1 MDRYS
6 YNVFWSDD
14 DGGYIA
20 VSPEF
25 SRLSAFGGTAEAA
38 LAELRGVLEE
48 AIEQY
53 REEGW
58 TLPVPQTH
66 GAYSGQFRV
75 RVSKSLHSALARR
88 AEAEGISMNALVSQY
103 LASGLGHDAAL
114 SRAGHDY
121 RELLREFAD
130 ASPTVRQAG

>member
-6 YNVFWSDD
+6 YNVFWRDD

-25 SRLSAFGGTAEAA
+25 PRLSAYGKTAEAA

-58 TLPVPQTH
+58 PLPVPYTH
-66 GAYSGQFRV
+66 GEYSGQFRV
-75 RVSKSLHSALARR
+75 RVAKSLHSALAQR

-103 LASGLGHDAAL
+103 LARGLGNDAAL
-114 SRAGHDY
+114 SRAEHDY

-130 ASPTVRQAG
+130 ATPTFRR